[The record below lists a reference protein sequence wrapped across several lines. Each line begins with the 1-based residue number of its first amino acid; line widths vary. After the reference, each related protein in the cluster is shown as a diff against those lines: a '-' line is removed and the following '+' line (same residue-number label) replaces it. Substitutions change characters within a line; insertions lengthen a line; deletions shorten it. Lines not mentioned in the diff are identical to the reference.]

1 MVTKF
6 TPLKGP
12 EEDNPTSWY
21 TSAIAGIGSGLIK
34 VPEGVVSLAAELL
47 DLGADTNTAVK
58 VEQFFDKINPFDE
71 IAEANAAGRLTEAI
85 TSIGIPGAYGFKIG
99 TKIANKL
106 AKRAID
112 AKKGGRYVTITPGMS
127 KVAERTRALNEKAGV
142 KRFAAGVMGGA
153 AGEMFVAD
161 VEDIGSFGDIFTG
174 SPTRLDKDERVEGR
188 GDATRKLLNRV
199 KFGSE
204 SLLVVPFVAG
214 VGKSAKLLATQ
225 GKELAYSSS
234 RFNRALAK
242 LASTVTPEGGLTK
255 ELFEGVRTFGGL
267 KAGDI
272 NEAQRLFKNITREIN
287 KIFPELKH
295 VYDKSL
301 TKEKDEFME
310 QLNELLLKGDLDK
323 GINVNRLDNL
333 VDALKEKNIS
343 KEARL
348 RIKDVLN
355 EARGEFNSLI
365 KVVEGAAPKKKA
377 GEVVKEIKGIT
388 ADRIK
393 SFIGNTYNIFEQ
405 KGILGFKK
413 YLPTDQVYNDTVN
426 VIRRSL
432 SETNK
437 KPLLDD
443 TTFRK
448 DAEMLADEILK
459 QVSKMKKPPALPNKT
474 YNNSTMEGQ
483 TEKAFTQLVDLG
495 GTIKV
500 KDKKIIIKDADKKVF
515 QEFFGKF
522 SDPRYTIIQGMG
534 ALSSLRRTVGFLDD
548 INKTNSEIQKTALGG
563 PPIGRGFFWGSQ
575 EEAARAT
582 NNVADI
588 VPLDDLMS
596 ELTQNGIIS
605 NPLIGKFTT
614 REIKEAL
621 RNATGVQGKLN
632 SYGILETVD
641 QTNVAKN
648 AATTLY
654 RSLLLFPKGVSQ
666 LAKTVLSIPTHLR
679 NFISAA
685 AFSAANGIMFN
696 PRLVRQG
703 FDEALGGLGPRT
715 AAGILRFGERST
727 KEQEALYRELLEL
740 GVVNSQVQV
749 GDLKSLFRD
758 MGFGAKS
765 VDIDSG
771 LKPMMSR
778 LQSFAKGAFRRFQGQ
793 YIAEDDFFKIL
804 NYAGE
809 YGRLKN
815 AYTKNNVS
823 KTMKEIKQEAAD
835 IVKNTVPNY
844 DYVGNYVKLARN
856 LPFGNF
862 MSFPS
867 EMIRTTT
874 GIGFQAIKEMKHSR
888 PTKGSN
894 ITPVVFDIGANAFVK
909 NDNIMYGTGL
919 KRITGMATT
928 MTVFPAAITETA
940 KAAYDVSEDELQ
952 ALRQFVPDWSKNST
966 LVPVRDDD
974 GTLKYIDLSH
984 SLAYDLMARPFRTLT
999 LGIQQG
1005 ELDGDS
1011 LLASFVKSLDEAT
1024 ADIASPFIDES
1035 IWTEAAANVT
1045 FRQGRTRDG
1054 RLLYTEQTSPG
1065 DKAVIR
1071 LRHLADSL
1079 APTYKQFVRLG
1090 QAAVEA
1096 PTKTGE
1102 VLELD
1107 DQLAGFIG
1115 FRPIKVDPE
1124 KALRFKIYDFQ
1135 KGIREARREFTGGYF
1150 GLLKGGPVEP
1160 DDIIDRYIV
1169 SNKARFNVQKEM
1181 YKNIIAAQTLGTSQ
1195 AAIRREF
1202 KDRQIS
1208 DDAFSALKN
1217 GRFVPY
1223 FPSESI
1229 QDKFREIGRK
1239 FGGISAFR
1247 TASPTVRS
1255 IKRDFQKFRLE
1266 DRPIFN
1272 QGGIAEEPT
1281 PIDDVLPILRD
1292 INANMRGLNLA
1303 GDFDIDFENFKTIIE
1318 QQNIETPPIPLQV
1331 ASAEPNAQV
1340 ITQGQQVVNQGL
1352 SAQNP
1357 GLTRTENALYS
1368 DAEKEIA
1375 LRNRGI
1381 KNA

>member
-1 MVTKF
+1 MVKEF
-6 TPLKGP
+6 TPLTPP

-71 IAEANAAGRLTEAI
+71 LAEANAAGRLTEAI

-99 TKIANKL
+99 TKIADKL

-112 AKKGGRYVTITPGMS
+112 AKKGGRYAKLTKKTSEAGRKAQS
-127 KVAERTRALNEKAGV
+127 LNEKAGV
-142 KRFAAGVMGGA
+142 KRFAAGIMGGA

-174 SPTRLDKDERVEGR
+174 SPTALDRDEKVEGR
-188 GDATRKLLNRV
+188 ADATRKLLNRV

-214 VGKSAKLLATQ
+214 AGKSAKLLATQ
-225 GKELAYSSS
+225 GRDLVYSDS
-234 RFNRALAK
+234 RFRRALGK
-242 LASTVTPEGGLTK
+242 LASTVTPEGALTTEAFK
-255 ELFEGVRTFGGL
+255 STRIFGGL

-272 NEAQRLFKNITREIN
+272 NEAQRLFTNITREVN
-287 KIFPELKH
+287 KIFPEVKSF
-295 VYDKSL
+295 YDKSL
-301 TKEKDEFME
+301 TKEKDDFMKR
-310 QLNELLLKGDLDK
+310 LNDILLEGDLSK
-323 GINVNRLDNL
+323 NINGNELDNL
-333 VDALKEKNIS
+333 LNAFKEKNIS
-343 KEARL
+343 KEARVNMAG
-348 RIKDVLN
+348 VLN
-355 EARGEFNSLI
+355 DARSEFNNLI
-365 KVVEGAAPKKKA
+365 KIIREAAPLDKSGKVIQ
-377 GEVVKEIKGIT
+377 EVKSIT
-388 ADRIK
+388 ADRLK
-393 SFIGNTYNIFEQ
+393 SFLGNSYKIFEE
-405 KGILGFKK
+405 KGILGFKR

-432 SETNK
+432 AETNG
-437 KPLLDD
+437 
-443 TTFRK
+443 TTLTKGDFTK
-448 DAEMLADEILK
+448 EAEMLADEILE
-459 QVSKMKKPPALPNKT
+459 QASKMKKPPALPNKT
-474 YNNSTMEGQ
+474 YTDSTMETA

-495 GTIKV
+495 GTIQV
-500 KDKKIIIKDADKKVF
+500 AGKKINIKKADTKVF

-534 ALSSLRRTVGFLDD
+534 SLSSLARTVGYLD
-548 INKTNSEIQKTALGG
+548 NLNVQNSAIQSSKG
-563 PPIGRGFFWGSQ
+563 PSRGFFWDTEDLAKQ
-575 EEAARAT
+575 AT
-582 NNVADI
+582 NSKAEI
-588 VPLDDLMS
+588 VSLDPLMG

-605 NPLIGKFTT
+605 NPLAKKFTT
-614 REIKEAL
+614 IEIFEAL
-621 RNATGVQGKLN
+621 QNATGVQGKLN
-632 SYGILETVD
+632 SFGVLQREGKTD
-641 QTNVAKN
+641 VAKN
-648 AATTLY
+648 IATTLY

-685 AFSAANGIMFN
+685 AFSAANGMMFS
-696 PRLVRQG
+696 PKLIRQG
-703 FDEALGGLGPRT
+703 FDEALGGLGPRQLS
-715 AAGILRFGERST
+715 GIVKFGERST
-727 KEQEALYRELLEL
+727 KQQEAIYRELLEL
-740 GVVNSQVQV
+740 GVVNSQVQI
-749 GDLKSLFRD
+749 GDLKNLFRD
-758 MGFGAKS
+758 MGFGS
-765 VDIDSG
+765 NSFNIDAG
-771 LKPMMSR
+771 LKPMMSK
-778 LQSFAKGAFRRFQGQ
+778 LKGIFKRFQGQ

-815 AYTKNNVS
+815 TYTKNNII
-823 KTMKEIKQEAAD
+823 KTTKEIKEEAAD

-874 GIGFQAIKEMKHSR
+874 GIGFQAIKEMKHSK
-888 PTKGSN
+888 PTRGSD
-894 ITPVVFDIGANAFVK
+894 ITPVVFEIGKGFVK

-928 MTVFPAAITETA
+928 MTVFPAAITEAA

-952 ALRQFVPDWSKNST
+952 AMRQFVPDWSKNST
-966 LVPVRDDD
+966 IVPVRDDD

-999 LGIQQG
+999 LGVQQG

-1024 ADIASPFIDES
+1024 AEIASPFIDES

-1054 RLLYTEQTSPG
+1054 RLLYTEQTSAG
-1065 DKAVIR
+1065 DKALIR

-1090 QAAVEA
+1090 QAAVKA

-1102 VLELD
+1102 ILELD

-1181 YKNIIAAQTLGTSQ
+1181 YKSIVAARTLGTSE

-1229 QDKFREIGRK
+1229 IDKFREIGRE

-1247 TASPTVRS
+1247 LASPTVQN
-1255 IKRDFQKFRLE
+1255 IKRDFQRFRLQ

-1272 QGGIAEEPT
+1272 QGGVAQDPSAL
-1281 PIDDVLPILRD
+1281 DDVVPILRD
-1292 INANMRGLNLA
+1292 IKANMRGLNLA
-1303 GDFDIDFENFKTIIE
+1303 GDFNINFEDFKTIIE

>member
-71 IAEANAAGRLTEAI
+71 VAEANAAGRLTEAI

-99 TKIANKL
+99 SKL

-112 AKKGGRYVTITPGMS
+112 AKKNGRYVTITPNTS
-127 KVAERTRALNEKAGV
+127 KVAERARALNEKAGV

-174 SPTRLDKDERVEGR
+174 SPTALDRDQRVEGR
-188 GDATRKLLNRV
+188 SDAARKLLNRI

-214 VGKSAKLLATQ
+214 AGKSAKLLATQ
-225 GKELAYSSS
+225 GRDLAYSSS

-242 LASTVTPEGGLTK
+242 LASTVTPEGGLTR
-255 ELFEGVRTFGGL
+255 ELFEGVRRFGGL
-267 KAGDI
+267 KSGDV
-272 NEAQRLFKNITREIN
+272 NEAQRLFKNVTKEIN
-287 KIFPELKH
+287 EIFPELKH

-301 TKEKDEFME
+301 TKEKDAFMKR
-310 QLNELLLKGDLDK
+310 LNELLLDGDLSKD
-323 GINVNRLDNL
+323 INVNNLDNL
-333 VDALKEKNIS
+333 VNSLKEKNIS
-343 KEARL
+343 KEARS
-348 RIKDVLN
+348 RIKDSLN
-355 EARGEFNSLI
+355 DARSEFNSLI
-365 KVVEGAAPKKKA
+365 KVIEGAAPPAKA

-388 ADRIK
+388 EDRIK

-405 KGILGFKK
+405 KGILGFKR
-413 YLPTDQVYNDTVN
+413 YLPTDQAYNAAVN
-426 VIRRSL
+426 VVRRSL
-432 SETNK
+432 AETNGTA
-437 KPLLDD
+437 L
-443 TTFRK
+443 TQTNFRK
-448 DAEMLADEILK
+448 DAEMVVDEILE
-459 QVSKMKKPPALPNKT
+459 QTTKMKKPPALPNKT

-495 GTIKV
+495 GTIEV
-500 KDKKIIIKDADKKVF
+500 LGKKINLKPADKKVF

-522 SDPRYTIIQGMG
+522 SDPRYTIIQGMST
-534 ALSSLRRTVGFLDD
+534 LSSLGRTVKFLDD
-548 INKTNSEIQKTALGG
+548 INVSNSSVQSSLGASK
-563 PPIGRGFFWGSQ
+563 GFFWGSKG
-575 EEAARAT
+575 EARAAT
-582 NNVADI
+582 NGQAEI
-588 VPLDDLMS
+588 VPLDSLTA
-596 ELTQNGIIS
+596 ELTRNGLIA
-605 NPLIGKFTT
+605 NPLANKFTT
-614 REIKEAL
+614 REIFEAL
-621 RNATGVQGKLN
+621 QNATGVQGKLN
-632 SYGILETVD
+632 SFGVLQAEGK
-641 QTNVAKN
+641 TNVAQN
-648 AATTLY
+648 VATTLY

-696 PRLVRQG
+696 PRLVKQG

-715 AAGILRFGERST
+715 ISGILRFGERST
-727 KEQEALYRELLEL
+727 KEQEALYRELLDL

-749 GDLKSLFRD
+749 GDLKNLFRD

-778 LQSFAKGAFRRFQGQ
+778 LQAFGKGAFKKFQGQ

-815 AYTKNNVS
+815 AYTKNGIK
-823 KTMKEIKQEAAD
+823 KTMREIKEEAAD

-888 PTKGSN
+888 PTRGSN
-894 ITPVVFDIGANAFVK
+894 ITPVVFDIEANAFVK

-928 MTVFPAAITETA
+928 MTVFPATITEAA

-952 ALRQFVPDWSKNST
+952 AMRQFVPDWSKNST
-966 LVPVRDDD
+966 IVPVRDDD

-1024 ADIASPFIDES
+1024 AEIASPFIDES

-1079 APTYKQFVRLG
+1079 APTYKQFLRLG

-1102 VLELD
+1102 ILELN

-1160 DDIIDRYIV
+1160 DDIVDRYIV

-1195 AAIRREF
+1195 ADIRREF

-1208 DDAFSALKN
+1208 DDAFAALKN
-1217 GRFVPY
+1217 GRFIPY

-1229 QDKFREIGRK
+1229 IDKFREISKK

-1247 TASPTVRS
+1247 VASPTVQS
-1255 IKRDFQKFRLE
+1255 IKRDFQRFKLQ

-1272 QGGIAEEPT
+1272 QGGIAEEPS
-1281 PIDDVLPILRD
+1281 PMDDVMPILRD
-1292 INANMRGLNLA
+1292 INSNMRGLNLA
-1303 GDFDIDFENFKTIIE
+1303 GDFNIDFEDFKTIIE

-1352 SAQNP
+1352 SVQNP

-1381 KNA
+1381 TNA

>member
-34 VPEGVVSLAAELL
+34 VPEGIVSLAAELL

-71 IAEANAAGRLTEAI
+71 LAEANAAGRLTEAI

-112 AKKGGRYVTITPGMS
+112 AKKGGRYAKITPGMS

-174 SPTRLDKDERVEGR
+174 SPTRLDRDERVEGR
-188 GDATRKLLNRV
+188 GDAARKLLNRV

-242 LASTVTPEGGLTK
+242 IASTVTPEGGLTR
-255 ELFEGVRTFGGL
+255 ELFEGVRRFGGL

-272 NEAQRLFKNITREIN
+272 NEAQRLFKNITKEIN
-287 KIFPELKH
+287 NIFPELKH

-301 TKEKDEFME
+301 TKEKDAFMK
-310 QLNELLLKGDLDK
+310 QLNELLLEGDLSK
-323 GINVNRLDNL
+323 QINVNRIDNL

-365 KVVEGAAPKKKA
+365 KVIEGAAPPAKA
-377 GEVVKEIKGIT
+377 GEVTKEIKGIT

-405 KGILGFKK
+405 KGILGFKR

-432 SETNK
+432 AENNGTT
-437 KPLLDD
+437 LVDD
-443 TTFRK
+443 VVFRK
-448 DAEMLADEILK
+448 DAEMLADEILEE
-459 QVSKMKKPPALPNKT
+459 VSKMKKPPALPNKT

-500 KDKKIIIKDADKKVF
+500 SDNKITIKDADKEVF
-515 QEFFGKF
+515 QKFFGKF

-534 ALSSLRRTVGFLDD
+534 SLSSLGRTVKFLDD
-548 INKTNSEIQKTALGG
+548 INQTNSRIQAGAG
-563 PPIGRGFFWGSQ
+563 PRGRGFFWGSQ
-575 EEAARAT
+575 GEARAAT
-582 NNVADI
+582 NGQAEI
-588 VPLDDLMS
+588 VSLDPLMG

-605 NPLIGKFTT
+605 NPLAKKFTT
-614 REIKEAL
+614 REIFEAL
-621 RNATGVQGKLN
+621 QNATGVQGKLN
-632 SYGILETVD
+632 SALGVIQAEGK
-641 QTNVAKN
+641 TNVAKN

-715 AAGILRFGERST
+715 VAGILKFGERST
-727 KEQEALYRELLEL
+727 KEQEALYRELLDL

-749 GDLKSLFRD
+749 GDLKNLFRD

-778 LQSFAKGAFRRFQGQ
+778 LQSFAKGAFKKFQGQ

-823 KTMKEIKQEAAD
+823 KTTREIKEEAAD

-888 PTKGSN
+888 PTRGSN
-894 ITPVVFDIGANAFVK
+894 ITPVVFDIEANAFVK
-909 NDNIMYGTGL
+909 NDNIMYATGL

-952 ALRQFVPDWSKNST
+952 AMRQFVPDWSKNST
-966 LVPVRDDD
+966 IVPVRDDD

-1024 ADIASPFIDES
+1024 AEIASPFIDES

-1079 APTYKQFVRLG
+1079 APTYKQFLRLG

-1229 QDKFREIGRK
+1229 VDKFREISKK

-1247 TASPTVRS
+1247 TASPTVQS
-1255 IKRDFQKFRLE
+1255 IKRDFQKFRLQ

-1272 QGGIAEEPT
+1272 QGGTVEDPS
-1281 PIDDVLPILRD
+1281 PMDDVLPILRD

-1303 GDFDIDFENFKTIIE
+1303 GDFNIDFEDFKTIIE
-1318 QQNIETPPIPLQV
+1318 QQNMETPPIPLQV

-1352 SAQNP
+1352 SIQNP

-1368 DAEKEIA
+1368 DAEKEIT
-1375 LRNRGI
+1375 LRDRGI